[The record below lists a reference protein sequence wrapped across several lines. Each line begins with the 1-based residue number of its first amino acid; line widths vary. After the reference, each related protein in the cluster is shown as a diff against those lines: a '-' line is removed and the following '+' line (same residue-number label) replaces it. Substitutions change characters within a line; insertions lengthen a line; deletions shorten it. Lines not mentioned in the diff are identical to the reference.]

1 MDFIK
6 IVNRSWVELD
16 NIFVDLDAIL
26 NWKHR
31 VQIDLST
38 QTWVENGSFLYQ
50 PGWRGLWIVQPL
62 FWSLN
67 PKYRQKDKK
76 CTMRGGFI
84 NKDIKL

>member
-31 VQIDLST
+31 VQIHLST
-38 QTWVENGSFLYQ
+38 QTGVENGSFLYQ
-50 PGWRGLWIVQPL
+50 PG
-62 FWSLN
+62 
-67 PKYRQKDKK
+67 
-76 CTMRGGFI
+76 
-84 NKDIKL
+84 